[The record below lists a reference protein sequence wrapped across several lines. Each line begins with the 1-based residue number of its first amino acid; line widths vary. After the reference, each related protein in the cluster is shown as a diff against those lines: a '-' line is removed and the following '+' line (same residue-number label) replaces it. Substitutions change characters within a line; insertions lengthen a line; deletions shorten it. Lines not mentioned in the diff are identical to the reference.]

1 MEMESEAEVTNF
13 TICKIQSLVTHNTVP
28 GTDEELVESSSFQMI
43 ATKFKERFLLPDDER
58 LVNYYSCKYVSMIE
72 KCIVNIF
79 DQILNFCVFFDK
91 FFSYTKNKLP
101 RQGHLYLSMKHLC
114 FYSYMFGKE
123 TKFILR

>member
-1 MEMESEAEVTNF
+1 MFNVLMEMESEAEVTNF
-13 TICKIQSLVTHNTVP
+13 TICKIQSLVTHNTLP

-58 LVNYYSCKYVSMIE
+58 LVNYYSCKFVGLRSLLKVLELIS
-72 KCIVNIF
+72 
-79 DQILNFCVFFDK
+79 FFQ
-91 FFSYTKNKLP
+91 FFSYSKNKLP
-101 RQGHLYLSMKHLC
+101 RQGHLYLSLNHLC